1 MIGERKEERRAFTK
15 EERMQILKNT
25 GGICACCGKKLT
37 ETNMTVEHIIPL
49 SRGGTNDMENL
60 TALCELHNKLKDNL
74 LYMPFGFYAAIRNKP
89 SFFKMEEHVRNWFK
103 SIADEFDLER
113 FPLISPQFIIQ
124 IDPIGKIGSW
134 KKIKFNPQMTLK
146 WEIVGRKAYKGVE
159 AETGIN
165 IENIRMNMNLLMKGN
180 PDSKAHPVPLYCL
193 KKVNSK
199 KILAVIAVSYWKVDG
214 DLCFYIPWHCMS
226 KTNAKYAVFN
236 FLLNIVASLTEI
248 AGQAIPYYTICSE
261 YEELANILGC
271 YYNVMPD
278 FLANAMQTA
287 HLSDPVTGKPV
298 LYVCEASRIQGMQGE
313 QVKKKLWEKL
323 SGIFQRNSK

>member
-113 FPLISPQFIIQ
+113 FPLISPQFILL
-124 IDPIGKIGSW
+124 SRSR
-134 KKIKFNPQMTLK
+134 KFCPNIMGFLGN
-146 WEIVGRKAYKGVE
+146 GR
-159 AETGIN
+159 
-165 IENIRMNMNLLMKGN
+165 
-180 PDSKAHPVPLYCL
+180 
-193 KKVNSK
+193 
-199 KILAVIAVSYWKVDG
+199 
-214 DLCFYIPWHCMS
+214 
-226 KTNAKYAVFN
+226 
-236 FLLNIVASLTEI
+236 
-248 AGQAIPYYTICSE
+248 
-261 YEELANILGC
+261 
-271 YYNVMPD
+271 
-278 FLANAMQTA
+278 
-287 HLSDPVTGKPV
+287 
-298 LYVCEASRIQGMQGE
+298 SRT
-313 QVKKKLWEKL
+313 KKLGKNMV
-323 SGIFQRNSK
+323 SITANQSK

>member
-199 KILAVIAVSYWKVDG
+199 KNFSRYCRKLLESRWRPLFLYSLALHVKNKRQVCSIQ
-214 DLCFYIPWHCMS
+214 FPPEHCRFPYG
-226 KTNAKYAVFN
+226 NCR
-236 FLLNIVASLTEI
+236 
-248 AGQAIPYYTICSE
+248 AG
-261 YEELANILGC
+261 N
-271 YYNVMPD
+271 
-278 FLANAMQTA
+278 
-287 HLSDPVTGKPV
+287 PV
-298 LYVCEASRIQGMQGE
+298 LYNMLRI
-313 QVKKKLWEKL
+313 
-323 SGIFQRNSK
+323 